1 MLSYI
6 CLMPQKGLKRKNKLI
21 QRKNKIIS
29 SLWFDRCV
37 KYVAQEK
44 NKEWEKTKASK
55 EDV

>member
-6 CLMPQKGLKRKNKLI
+6 CLMPEKGLKRKNKLI
-21 QRKNKIIS
+21 QRKNKIIL
-29 SLWFDRCV
+29 SLWFDRCM